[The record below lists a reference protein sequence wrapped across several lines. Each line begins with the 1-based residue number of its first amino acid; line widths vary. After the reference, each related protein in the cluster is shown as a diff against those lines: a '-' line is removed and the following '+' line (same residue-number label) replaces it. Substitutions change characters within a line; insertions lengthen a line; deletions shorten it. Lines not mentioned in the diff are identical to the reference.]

1 MRVVLAPMDGVLDH
15 LMRDLLTR
23 IGGYDLCVTEFVRV
37 VEQTISDRAFFRA
50 CPELKNANAY
60 GCTTAA
66 GTPVRVQLLGQHPHC
81 MADNAAKVIE
91 LGSHGI
97 DINFG
102 CPAKMVNKNRGGAIL
117 LKDPENLYQIV
128 SAVKK
133 AVPED
138 AIVSAKIRL
147 GYEDKSLAIENA
159 QAIEAAGANEL
170 TVHARTKVE
179 GYKPPA
185 HWQWIA
191 KIKQS
196 INIPVIANGDI
207 FNQSDAQKCREVSTC
222 NDIMVGRGAL
232 MLPNLAHVIKQ
243 TSQFNNQKDSSAV
256 QQTVHAM
263 PWVEVQTLL
272 LDYTRFETYGDKS
285 KYYPNR
291 IKQWLK
297 YLKLQY
303 VEADLL
309 FQEVRTMKTAQEI
322 TAIL

>member
-1 MRVVLAPMDGVLDH
+1 MRVVLAPMEGVLDH
-15 LMRDLLTR
+15 LMRDLLTKV
-23 IGGYDLCVTEFVRV
+23 GGYDLCVTEFVRV
-37 VEQTISDRAFFRA
+37 VDQIISDKAFFRA

-60 GCTTAA
+60 GCTTEA
-66 GTPVRVQLLGQHPHC
+66 GTPVRVQLLGQNPEC

-97 DINFG
+97 DVNFG
-102 CPAKMVNKNRGGAIL
+102 CPSKMVNNNRGGAIL
-117 LKDPENLYQIV
+117 LKDPENLYQII
-128 SAVKK
+128 SAIKK
-133 AVPED
+133 SVPEE

-147 GYEDKSLAIENA
+147 GFEDKSLAIENA
-159 QAIEAAGANEL
+159 QAVESAGAHEL
-170 TVHARTKVE
+170 TVHARTKLE

-207 FNQSDAQKCREVSTC
+207 FNQSDAENCREVSQC

-232 MLPNLAHVIKQ
+232 MLPNLGQVIKQ
-243 TSQFNNQKDSSAV
+243 VAPV
-256 QQTVHAM
+256 M
-263 PWVEVQTLL
+263 PWSEVQALL
-272 LDYTRFETYGDKS
+272 LEYTRCETYGDKS

-303 VEADLL
+303 TEADAL
-309 FQEVRTMKTAQEI
+309 FQEIRTLKTAE
-322 TAIL
+322 AIRDSL

>member
-15 LMRDLLTR
+15 LMRDLLTKV
-23 IGGYDLCVTEFVRV
+23 GGYDLCVTEFVRV
-37 VEQTISDRAFFRA
+37 VEQLISDRAFVRY
-50 CPELKNANAY
+50 CPELKNADVY
-60 GCTTAA
+60 GCTTEA
-66 GTPVRVQLLGQHPHC
+66 GTPVRVQLLGQNPEC

-91 LGSHGI
+91 LGSHGV

-102 CPAKMVNKNRGGAIL
+102 CPSKMVNKNRGGAIL
-117 LKDPENLYQIV
+117 LKDPDNLYQIV

-133 AVPED
+133 SVPED

-159 QAIEAAGANEL
+159 QAVESAGANEL

-179 GYKPPA
+179 GYRPPA

-196 INIPVIANGDI
+196 VDIPVIANGDI
-207 FNQSDAQKCREVSTC
+207 FNQSDAKKCRDISGC
-222 NDIMVGRGAL
+222 QDIMVGRGAL
-232 MLPNLAHVIKQ
+232 MMPNLAQVIKQ
-243 TSQFNNQKDSSAV
+243 QAPV
-256 QQTVHAM
+256 M
-263 PWVEVQTLL
+263 PWHEVQTLL
-272 LDYTRFETYGDKS
+272 LDYTRCETYGDKT

-303 VEADLL
+303 TEADTL
-309 FQEVRTMKTAQEI
+309 FQEIRTLKTAE
-322 TAIL
+322 AIIHKL

>member
-1 MRVVLAPMDGVLDH
+1 MRVILAPMDGVLDH
-15 LMRDLLTR
+15 LMRDLLTS

-37 VEQTISDRAFFRA
+37 VEQVISDKAFFRA
-50 CPELKNANAY
+50 CPELKTASAY
-60 GCTTAA
+60 GCTTQA
-66 GTPVRVQLLGQHPHC
+66 GTPVRVQLLGQHPNC

-91 LGSHGI
+91 LGSHGV

-102 CPAKMVNKNRGGAIL
+102 CPSKMVNNNRGGAIL

-128 SAVKK
+128 SAVKN
-133 AVPED
+133 AVPSD

-147 GYEDKSLAIENA
+147 GYEDKNLAIENS

-191 KIKQS
+191 KIKHS
-196 INIPVIANGDI
+196 IDIPVIANGDV
-207 FNQSDAQKCREVSTC
+207 FSVEDAQRCRDISGCE
-222 NDIMVGRGAL
+222 DIMIGRGAL
-232 MLPNLAHVIKQ
+232 MLPNLGQVVKQ
-243 TSQFNNQKDSSAV
+243 QAS
-256 QQTVHAM
+256 AM
-263 PWVEVQTLL
+263 PWFEVQRLL
-272 LDYTRFETYGDKS
+272 LEYTMCETYGDKS

-303 VEADLL
+303 AEADML
-309 FQEVRTMKTAQEI
+309 FQDIRTLKTAPDI
-322 TAIL
+322 IDRLSVDKV

>member
-1 MRVVLAPMDGVLDH
+1 MRVVLAPMEGVLDH
-15 LMRDLLTR
+15 IMRDLLTK
-23 IGGYDLCVTEFVRV
+23 IGGYDHCVTEFVRV
-37 VEQTISDRAFFRA
+37 VDQLISDRAYFRS
-50 CPELKNANAY
+50 CPELRNAGAY
-60 GCTTAA
+60 GCTTEA
-66 GTPVRVQLLGQHPHC
+66 GTPVRVQLLGQHPQC
-81 MADNAAKVIE
+81 MADNAAKVLE

-102 CPAKMVNKNRGGAIL
+102 CPAKMVNKNCGGAVL

-128 SAVKK
+128 KAVKT
-133 AVPED
+133 AVPHD

-147 GYEDKSLAIENA
+147 GYEDKALAIENA
-159 QAIEAAGANEL
+159 QAIEAAGASEL

-179 GYKPPA
+179 GYRPPA
-185 HWQWIA
+185 HWHWIA

-207 FNQSDAQKCREVSTC
+207 FTLDDAKKCREISGC

-232 MLPNLAHVIKQ
+232 MLPNLAQVIKEIAPAL
-243 TSQFNNQKDSSAV
+243 SWN
-256 QQTVHAM
+256 
-263 PWVEVQTLL
+263 EVQTLL
-272 LDYTRFETYGDKS
+272 LKYTECETYGDKS

-303 VEADLL
+303 LEADEL
-309 FQEVRTMKTAQEI
+309 FQEVRTLKTAE
-322 TAIL
+322 AIRGLL

>member
-1 MRVVLAPMDGVLDH
+1 MRVILAPMDGVLDH
-15 LMRDLLTR
+15 LMRDLLTKV
-23 IGGYDLCVTEFVRV
+23 GGYDLCVTEFVRV
-37 VEQTISDRAFFRA
+37 VDQLISDRAFFRY

-60 GCTTAA
+60 GCTTQA
-66 GTPVRVQLLGQHPHC
+66 GTPVRVQLLGQHPTC
-81 MADNAAKVIE
+81 MGDNAAKVIE
-91 LGSHGI
+91 LGSHGV

-102 CPAKMVNKNRGGAIL
+102 CPSKMVNNNRGGAIL

-128 SAVKK
+128 SAIKK
-133 AVPED
+133 SVPED

-147 GYEDKSLAIENA
+147 GYEDKSLAIENS

-207 FNQSDAQKCREVSTC
+207 FSVADAQKCREISSC

-232 MLPNLAHVIKQ
+232 MLPNLAQVIKQ
-243 TSQFNNQKDSSAV
+243 VAPALPWYKV
-256 QQTVHAM
+256 QA
-263 PWVEVQTLL
+263 LL
-272 LDYTRFETYGDKS
+272 LDYTECETYGDKS

-303 VEADLL
+303 READEL
-309 FQEVRTMKTAQEI
+309 FQEIRILKTTEDI
-322 TAIL
+322 INKL

>member
-1 MRVVLAPMDGVLDH
+1 MRVVLAPMEGVLDH
-15 LMRDLLTR
+15 LMRDLLTKV
-23 IGGYDLCVTEFVRV
+23 GGYDLCVTEFVRV
-37 VEQTISDRAFFRA
+37 VEQLISDRAFFRY
-50 CPELKNANAY
+50 CPELKNASAY
-60 GCTTAA
+60 GCTTEA
-66 GTPVRVQLLGQHPHC
+66 GTPVRVQLLGQNPTC

-91 LGSHGI
+91 LGSHGV

-102 CPAKMVNKNRGGAIL
+102 CPSKMVNNNRGGAIL

-128 SAVKK
+128 SAVKR

-159 QAIEAAGANEL
+159 QAIESAGANEL

-196 INIPVIANGDI
+196 IDIPVIANGDI
-207 FNQSDAQKCREVSTC
+207 FTLDNAQQCREISTC

-232 MLPNLAHVIKQ
+232 MLPNLAQVIKQ
-243 TSQFNNQKDSSAV
+243 TA
-256 QQTVHAM
+256 AMM
-263 PWVEVQTLL
+263 PWHEVQNLL
-272 LDYTRFETYGDKS
+272 LDYTRCETYGDKS

-303 VEADLL
+303 TEADQL
-309 FQEVRTMKTAQEI
+309 FQEIRTLKTAE
-322 TAIL
+322 AIRDLL

>member
-1 MRVVLAPMDGVLDH
+1 MRVVLAPMEGVLDH
-15 LMRDLLTR
+15 LMRDLLTKV
-23 IGGYDLCVTEFVRV
+23 GGYDLCVTEFVRV
-37 VEQTISDRAFFRA
+37 VDQLISDRAFFRA
-50 CPELKNANAY
+50 CPELKNANVY
-60 GCTTAA
+60 GSTTQA
-66 GTPVRVQLLGQHPHC
+66 GTPVRVQLLGQHPEC

-102 CPAKMVNKNRGGAIL
+102 CPSKMVNNNRGGAIL

-147 GYEDKSLAIENA
+147 GYEDKILAIENA
-159 QAIEAAGANEL
+159 QAIESAGANEL
-170 TVHARTKVE
+170 TVHARTKLE

-185 HWQWIA
+185 HWHWIA
-191 KIKQS
+191 KIKQN

-207 FNQSDAQKCREVSTC
+207 FTLNDAQKCREITSC
-222 NDIMVGRGAL
+222 SDIMVGRGAL
-232 MLPNLAHVIKQ
+232 MLPNLAQVIKQ
-243 TSQFNNQKDSSAV
+243 VAP
-256 QQTVHAM
+256 AL
-263 PWVEVQTLL
+263 PWHEVQALL
-272 LDYTRFETYGDKS
+272 LDYTECETYGDKS

-303 VEADLL
+303 TEADKL
-309 FQEVRTMKTAQEI
+309 FQDIRTLKTAE
-322 TAIL
+322 AIIFKLKAVRPE